1 MCKNQKSKILIV
13 FFLLFSVLPAC
24 SPRGEAEGRQAGV
37 SLFSIVYAQEVP
49 SDKKEQEEL
58 SLAIGAFE
66 NGFYDV
72 SLALLNKFIAQF
84 PQSALSPEADL
95 YIGRCYFNQK
105 KYAPAIEQFNR
116 LLNLKDAITYKDK
129 IYYWLAESY
138 FRSQDMSSAYN
149 FYEKLTR
156 ECPDSAYLPP
166 AYYSLGWCLFEQG
179 KFKEAKD
186 KFSGFKDKFPGDL
199 LVKEADYKVAECLYN
214 LKDYSQLKSYVEYL
228 DGRGERPFVPASE
241 NIPEAP
247 LDMSGKRLV
256 KFYLAES
263 CFYLKDYPRAIDNYK
278 QALAQDSDANF
289 KNSIYLGLGWSYLKS
304 GDYASALM
312 NFDQPLSAQGGSYFE
327 NALLGRALALGMS
340 LRLPEA
346 IENYDKLIGW
356 SKDTAIILEAY
367 IGKAE
372 ALYNQGSY
380 SQSISVYQEARS
392 HINPGVSGLFSDRI
406 SYGLGLSY
414 LKSGNTDQALKE
426 FSFLADNSKD
436 DSLKVSA
443 LTKIAEVPLESG
455 ESGKAVSIY
464 EGILKDYPD
473 CANCGYVYSGLG
485 LALLKSRDYSRAIEV
500 FKKAIDK
507 YPDTSTSLSISGE
520 SFDHAQDGSSK
531 DGELVEPRSQATES
545 PAIETISFY
554 LGTAYYEQG
563 DFLNS
568 YMQLRSF
575 VVRYPQSA
583 HKARALNFQGLSL
596 KSLGRF
602 QDAYEVFKEAAKLDA
617 QDAKLSARAEF
628 EMADCWYS
636 LGRIEEALSKLE
648 YLRSKYSGSEVSSAV
663 LWRLAEH
670 YFQENKLDLSR
681 RYLLDIIQGGQKDS
695 TRDDAYYLLG
705 LGYEKD
711 GRYAEALEAFKKI
724 ERDKQK
730 VYSKI
735 ADIYKSSGNFPD
747 AALYYRKIL
756 QEDGLESKAQAQ
768 FSLAECLEEAGQ
780 LDQAALEYRAISAD
794 KDMLVKGLLRAGKIY
809 EDKEDIQKAVEI
821 YEKIVSLDV
830 EESKFARERISEIQ
844 KNPKP

>member
-1 MCKNQKSKILIV
+1 MLKNKKSKILILS
-13 FFLLFSVLPAC
+13 FLLLSVICFS
-24 SPRGEAEGRQAGV
+24 
-37 SLFSIVYAQEVP
+37 FSAARAQETD

-58 SLAIGAFE
+58 SLAVGAFE
-66 NGFYDV
+66 NGFYDT
-72 SLALLNKFIAQF
+72 SLNLLNKFISRF

-116 LLNLKDAITYKDK
+116 LLDGEPRGRTINLKDAAVSKDK

-138 FRSQDMSSAYN
+138 LRSQDMPSALN
-149 FYEKLTR
+149 FYEKLTL
-156 ECPDSAYLPP
+156 ECLDSAYLAQ

-179 KFKEAKD
+179 KFKEAQD
-186 KFSGFKDKFPGDL
+186 KFSAFKDKFPGNL
-199 LVKEADYKVAECLYN
+199 LVREADYKIAECLYS
-214 LKDYSQLKSYVEYL
+214 LKDYSQLKSYAEYL
-228 DGRGERPFVPASE
+228 EKNYYLRPNSAQSG
-241 NIPEAP
+241 NIPEVLSDA
-247 LDMSGKRLV
+247 SGKRLI

-263 CFYLKDYPRAIDNYK
+263 GFYLKDYPYAIDNYI
-278 QALAQDSDANF
+278 QALAQDSDDDF
-289 KNSIYLGLGWSYLKS
+289 KNPVYLGLGWSYLKS

-312 NFDQPLSAQGGSYFE
+312 NFDKPLSAESGGYFE

-340 LRLPEA
+340 LKFPEA
-346 IENYDKLIGW
+346 IENYDKLISR
-356 SKDTAIILEAY
+356 SKDAAIVLEAY

-372 ALYNQGSY
+372 ALYNQGDY
-380 SQSISVYQEARS
+380 SQSISAYKEAEGR
-392 HINPGVSGLFSDRI
+392 INPEVSGSFSDRI

-414 LKSGNTDQALKE
+414 LKSGNTGQALKE
-426 FSFLADNSKD
+426 FSLLAQNSKD

-443 LTKIAEVPLESG
+443 LTEMAEVFLESG
-455 ESGKAVSIY
+455 DNKKAIGIY

-485 LALLKSRDYSRAIEV
+485 LALLKSREYGRAIEV
-500 FKKAIDK
+500 LKSAIAK
-507 YPDTSTSLSISGE
+507 YS
-520 SFDHAQDGSSK
+520 
-531 DGELVEPRSQATES
+531 ES
-545 PAIETISFY
+545 PARETINFY

-575 VVRYPQSA
+575 VTRYPRSA

-602 QDAYEVFKEAAKLDA
+602 QDAYEIFKQAAKLDA

-628 EMADCWYS
+628 EMADCLYS

-648 YLRSKYSGSEVSSAV
+648 YLRSKYSSSEVSSAV

-681 RYLLDIIQGGQKDS
+681 RYLLDIIQSGQDPLA
-695 TRDDAYYLLG
+695 RDDAYYLLG
-705 LGYEKD
+705 RAFEKD
-711 GRYAEALEAFKKI
+711 GRYEEALEAFKKI

-730 VYSKI
+730 VYPKI
-735 ADIYKSSGNFPD
+735 ADIYKSSGNFLD
-747 AALYYRKIL
+747 AASYYRKVL
-756 QEDGLESKAQAQ
+756 QEGGSENKAQAR
-768 FSLAECLEEAGQ
+768 FGLAECLEEAGL
-780 LDQAALEYRAISAD
+780 LDEAVLEYRAISSEAD
-794 KDMLVKGLLRAGKIY
+794 KDILVKGLLRAGKIY
-809 EDKEDIQKAVEI
+809 EDKEDIQKAVEM

-830 EESKFARERISEIQ
+830 EESKFAQERLLEIQ
-844 KNPKP
+844 KTLNPKP

>member
-1 MCKNQKSKILIV
+1 MCKNQKSKIKNQNYKAKAKNFKNKLKFLNFALLLWCLI
-13 FFLLFSVLPAC
+13 FSHRAFVC
-24 SPRGEAEGRQAGV
+24 
-37 SLFSIVYAQEVP
+37 AQETD

-58 SLAIGAFE
+58 SLAVGAFE
-66 NGFYDV
+66 NGFYDT
-72 SLALLNKFIAQF
+72 SLNLLNKFISLF
-84 PQSALSPEADL
+84 PQGALSPEADL

-105 KYAPAIEQFNR
+105 KYALPIEQFNR
-116 LLNLKDAITYKDK
+116 LLDSEPRGRTINLKDAAVYKDK

-138 FRSQDMSSAYN
+138 FRSQDIPSALN
-149 FYEKLTR
+149 FYEKLAL
-156 ECPDSAYLPP
+156 ECLDSAYLAQ

-179 KFKEAKD
+179 KFKEAQD
-186 KFSGFKDKFPGDL
+186 KFSAFKDKFPGNL
-199 LVKEADYKVAECLYN
+199 LAREADYKIAECLYN
-214 LKDYSQLKSYVEYL
+214 LKDYSQLKSYGEYL
-228 DGRGERPFVPASE
+228 EKNYYLRPNSAQSG
-241 NIPEAP
+241 NIPEVF
-247 LDMSGKRLV
+247 LDTSGKRLI

-263 CFYLKDYPRAIDNYK
+263 GFYLKDYPYAIDNYTR
-278 QALAQDSDANF
+278 ALAQDSDDDF
-289 KNSIYLGLGWSYLKS
+289 KNSVYLGLGWSYLKS
-304 GDYASALM
+304 GDYALALM
-312 NFDQPLSAQGGSYFE
+312 NFDKPLSAESGGYFE

-340 LRLPEA
+340 LRFPEA
-346 IENYDKLIGW
+346 IENYNKLISR
-356 SKDTAIILEAY
+356 SKDAAIVLEAY

-372 ALYNQGSY
+372 ALYNQGDY
-380 SQSISVYQEARS
+380 SQSISAYKEAEGR
-392 HINPGVSGLFSDRI
+392 INPEVSGSFSDRI

-414 LKSGNTDQALKE
+414 LKSGNTEQALKE
-426 FSFLADNSKD
+426 FSSLADSSKD
-436 DSLKVSA
+436 NSLRVSA
-443 LTKIAEVPLESG
+443 LTEMAEASLESG
-455 ESGKAVSIY
+455 ESKKAIGIC

-485 LALLKSRDYSRAIEV
+485 LALLKSREYSRAIEV
-500 FKKAIDK
+500 LKSAIAK
-507 YPDTSTSLSISGE
+507 YS
-520 SFDHAQDGSSK
+520 
-531 DGELVEPRSQATES
+531 ES
-545 PAIETISFY
+545 PARETINFY
-554 LGTAYYEQG
+554 LGTAYYEQD
-563 DFLNS
+563 DFLNI

-575 VVRYPQSA
+575 VTRYPQSS
-583 HKARALNFQGLSL
+583 HKARALNLQGLSL

-602 QDAYEVFKEAAKLDA
+602 QDAYEIFKQAASMSA

-628 EMADCWYS
+628 EMADCLYS
-636 LGRIEEALSKLE
+636 LGRIEEALSRLE
-648 YLRSKYSGSEVSSAV
+648 YLRSKYSSSEVSSAV

-670 YFQENKLDLSR
+670 YFRENKLDLSR
-681 RYLLDIIQGGQKDS
+681 RYLLDIIQSGQDPS
-695 TRDDAYYLLG
+695 ARDDAYYLLG